1 MLIDLNLRLK
11 SVAIGIYNRFVKG
24 FKLLGIPVRGDDQ
37 IFTVGARA
45 IKPSP
50 YGA

>member
-1 MLIDLNLRLK
+1 MN
-11 SVAIGIYNRFVKG
+11 
-24 FKLLGIPVRGDDQ
+24 FKLLGIPVSGDDQ
-37 IFTVGARA
+37 IFTVGART